1 MHLKDYQNWVFGQ
14 GLQERAQ
21 QVVELEQ
28 EPELKLGPKLELVL
42 LDSRQAVEELAELPV
57 TVGKSW
63 ETTLVC
69 GCTVEAC

>member
-69 GCTVEAC
+69 DCTVEAC